1 MATDTR
7 TRRKDELAVKH
18 SEQINEIGA
27 ALAKAQ
33 KVMKGAKR
41 DSANPFFKSKY
52 ADLASVADACRDAL
66 SDHGIAVVQPP
77 SSTLDGRVSVE
88 TMLVHCSGQWMS
100 ETLSVKPKDDG
111 PQALGSV
118 ITYLRRYALAA
129 FAGVA
134 PEDDDAEAAEGRKDT
149 KATPIKAVKPA
160 GFDDWLSDL
169 EAVADEGTPSL
180 EAAWKKSK
188 AEYRSYLTT
197 TNSPGWEALKA
208 KAAKVKQAV
217 PA

>member
-1 MATDTR
+1 M
-7 TRRKDELAVKH
+7 KH
-18 SEQINEIGA
+18 SESINEIGA

-52 ADLASVADACRDAL
+52 ADLAAVADACRDAL
-66 SDHGIAVVQPP
+66 SDNGIAVVQPP
-77 SSTLDGRVSVE
+77 SSTDDGRVCVE
-88 TMLVHCSGQWMS
+88 TMLVHSSGQWMS
-100 ETLSVKPKDDG
+100 EVLAVKPKDDG

-134 PEDDDAEAAEGRKDT
+134 PEDDDAEAAEGRKDA
-149 KATPIKAVKPA
+149 KPTPIKAVKP
-160 GFDDWLSDL
+160 GGYDDWLTDL
-169 EAVADEGTPSL
+169 ESVADEGTPAL

-188 AEYRSYLTT
+188 AEYRTYLTT
-197 TNSPGWEALKA
+197 TNNAGWETLKA
-208 KAAKVKQAV
+208 KAAKVRQAV
-217 PA
+217 SA

>member
-1 MATDTR
+1 M
-7 TRRKDELAVKH
+7 KH
-18 SEQINEIGA
+18 SDQINEIGA

-52 ADLASVADACRDAL
+52 ADLAAVADACRDAL
-66 SDHGIAVVQPP
+66 ADNGIAVVQPP
-77 SSTLDGRVSVE
+77 SSTEDGRVAVE
-88 TMLVHCSGQWMS
+88 TMLIHQSGQWMS

-134 PEDDDAEAAEGRKDT
+134 PEDDDAEAAEGRKDS
-149 KATPIKAVKPA
+149 KPVVKAVKPG
-160 GFDDWLSDL
+160 GFDDWLMNL
-169 EAVADEGTPSL
+169 EAVADEGTAAL
-180 EAAWKKSK
+180 ESAWKKSK
-188 AEYRSYLTT
+188 AEYRTHLTS
-197 TNSPGWEALKA
+197 TNNAGWEAIKA
-208 KAAKVKQAV
+208 KAAKVRVAV

>member
-1 MATDTR
+1 MT
-7 TRRKDELAVKH
+7 H

-33 KVMKGAKR
+33 KAMKGAKK

-66 SDHGIAVVQPP
+66 ADNGIAVVQTP
-77 SSTLDGRVSVE
+77 SSTEDGRVNVT
-88 TMLVHCSGQWMS
+88 TMLVHSSGQWFAD
-100 ETLSVKPKDDG
+100 TLSVKPKDDG
-111 PQALGSV
+111 AQAMGSV
-118 ITYLRRYALAA
+118 ITYLRRYSLAA

-134 PEDDDAEAAEGRKDT
+134 PEDDDAEAAEGRKGS
-149 KATPIKAVKPA
+149 KPEAVKPVKP
-160 GFDDWLSDL
+160 GGYDDWLADL
-169 EAVADEGTPSL
+169 EAVALEGTPSL

-188 AEYRSYLTT
+188 AEYRTYLTT
-197 TNSPGWEALKA
+197 TNNAGWEALKA
-208 KAAKVKQAV
+208 KAAKLKVAV

>member
-1 MATDTR
+1 M
-7 TRRKDELAVKH
+7 KH
-18 SEQINEIGA
+18 SEQINELGA

-52 ADLASVADACRDAL
+52 ADLAAVADACRDAL
-66 SDHGIAVVQPP
+66 ADNGIAVVQPP
-77 SSTLDGRVSVE
+77 SSTEDGRVCVE
-88 TMLVHCSGQWMS
+88 TMLVHASGQWMS
-100 ETLSVKPKDDG
+100 ETLAVKPKDDG

-134 PEDDDAEAAEGRKDT
+134 PEDDDAEAAEGRRDKP
-149 KATPIKAVKPA
+149 TPIKAAKPG
-160 GFDDWLSDL
+160 GFDNWLADL
-169 EAVADEGTPSL
+169 EGVAAEGTVAL

-188 AEYRSYLTT
+188 ADFRSYLTA
-197 TNSPGWEALKA
+197 NFPAQWDGIKA
-208 KAAKVKQAV
+208 RAAKVA
-217 PA
+217 A